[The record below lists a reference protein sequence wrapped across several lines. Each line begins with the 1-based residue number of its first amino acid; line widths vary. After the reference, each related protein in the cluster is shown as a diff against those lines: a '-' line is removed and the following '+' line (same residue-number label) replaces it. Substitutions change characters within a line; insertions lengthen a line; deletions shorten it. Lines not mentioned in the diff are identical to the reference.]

1 MSLANRYSPS
11 HPPGQVSTY
20 ALDYSNILPLGIT
33 LSGAALQIEYNTV
46 PPTPASDFV
55 ITGPTV
61 SGRRLYAQLS
71 GGLAAKDYRINWSA
85 SDSLGNTWPRSCLL
99 LCAATS

>member
-20 ALDYSNILPLGIT
+20 ALDYSNILPLGIVLT
-33 LSGAALQIEYNTV
+33 GAALQIEYNTV
-46 PPTPASDFV
+46 PPTPSSDFT
-55 ITGPTV
+55 IGPV
-61 SGRRLYAQLS
+61 EANGRRVYCQLS
-71 GGLAAKDYRINWSA
+71 GGVSGRDYRIGWGA
-85 SDSLGNTWPRSCLL
+85 QDSLGNLWPRTCLL